1 MNGSDWA
8 IVSAVAV
15 LFGSSAL
22 LALAETAFLRMSRI
36 RALALEDEGREGAAR
51 LARLLEHPEQTLNR
65 VLLLVFISQF
75 TAATLVGV
83 FVERRLGAWGLVAGL
98 VFEIVVFFV
107 FAEVVPKTFAVQH
120 AESVALRLSPLLAAL
135 TRFPPLS
142 VVAQALISLANVVL
156 PGKGLTKGP
165 FVTEEEIRTMADV
178 AAEEDV
184 IESEERKLIHS
195 IFEFGDM
202 VVREAMVPR
211 PDMVAVPA
219 GVSVDDALTKA
230 SEAGYSRLP
239 VFEESTDNIVG
250 LVYLKDLVRE
260 LRAGNG
266 QGALQPLGGLVRPA
280 VFVPEQKRV
289 AVLLRDMQEQ
299 KFHMAIVVDEYGA
312 TAGLVTLEDLLEEI
326 VGEIVDEYDVE
337 QPKVEHLDSG
347 AVRVAGHTPIDEVNE
362 VLSAE
367 LPATEWD
374 TVGGLML
381 NLLGHVPD
389 EGESV
394 EFQGLDFLAE
404 RVQGRRIVSV
414 HIRPLEPEG
423 EPVEAQTG

>member
-1 MNGSDWA
+1 MTGSDWVIL
-8 IVSAVAV
+8 IVVAV
-15 LFGSSAL
+15 LFVASAL

-36 RALALEDEGREGAAR
+36 RALSLEDEGRDGAAR

-83 FVERRLGAWGLVAGL
+83 FVERQLGALGLVAGL

-120 AESVALRLSPLLAAL
+120 ADSVALRLSPLLSAL

-142 VVAQALISLANVVL
+142 VVAQALIALANVVL
-156 PGKGLTKGP
+156 PGKGLSKGP
-165 FVTEEEIRTMADV
+165 FVTEEEIRAMADV
-178 AAEEDV
+178 AADEDA
-184 IESEERKLIHS
+184 IELEERKLIHS

-219 GVSVDDALTKA
+219 NDSVDEALTKA

-266 QGALQPLGGLVRPA
+266 DGALHPLSGLVRPA
-280 VFVPEQKRV
+280 EFVPEQKRV
-289 AVLLRDMQEQ
+289 AVLLREMQEQ

-312 TAGLVTLEDLLEEI
+312 TSGLVTLEDLLEEI

-337 QPKVEHLDSG
+337 KPKVEHLGDG
-347 AVRVAGHTPIDEVNE
+347 ALRVAGHTPIDEVND
-362 VLSAE
+362 VLGAE
-367 LPATEWD
+367 LPSTEWD

-381 NLLGHVPD
+381 NLFGHVPD

-394 EFQGLDFLAE
+394 EFQSLAFLAE

-414 HIRPLEPEG
+414 HIRPLERDG
-423 EPVEAQTG
+423 EPAEAQTG